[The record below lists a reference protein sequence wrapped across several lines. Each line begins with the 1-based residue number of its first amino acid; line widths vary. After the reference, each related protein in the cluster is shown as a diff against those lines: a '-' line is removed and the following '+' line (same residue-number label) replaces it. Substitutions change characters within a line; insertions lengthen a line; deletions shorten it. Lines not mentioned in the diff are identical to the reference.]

1 MAEQNPRS
9 TGSRA
14 GRTVLDVIRKNP
26 APIALIGV
34 GVGWLVA
41 TNRPGS
47 SRGRSRAASQ
57 RGAAYGMVARG
68 RNAVGELAGAAQHTA
83 GDLVE
88 RGRNA
93 AGYVTEHAHGQAE
106 RAKDSFKSA
115 ISENPLVVGTVA
127 LAAGAI
133 VAALIPHTD
142 AENRLMGEARDTF
155 VESAQGA
162 AQEALAQV
170 REKTEQLATEAAKNL
185 DQLH

>member
-1 MAEQNPRS
+1 MAEQNPRN

-14 GRTVLDVIRKNP
+14 GRTVLDVIRENP
-26 APIALIGV
+26 VPIALIGV

-41 TNRPGS
+41 SNRS
-47 SRGRSRAASQ
+47 GRSRSASQ

-106 RAKDSFKSA
+106 RAKDSFESA
-115 ISENPLVVGTVA
+115 ISENPLVVGAVA